1 MKKITL
7 LLLTLLSLQ
16 SFSQQLTSYNFS
28 SDGFDISASF
38 PRRPSKDFSHT
49 KNSKSITLTETDN
62 GITYALIVTKTES
75 AQVASLS
82 VQETVDRL
90 WSKAERRDVQQ
101 PSSAAGVASTMLKY
115 VSEKGV
121 YIISHT
127 FASGLLIC
135 QAMVLQKNN
144 YANENMAN
152 SFFNSITFSGNT
164 NNNQSSYKQSSPVSS
179 SGSNSYEK
187 NQRVEVW
194 DVKNNKWYGA
204 IVLKANYNKTYRISY
219 DGYADNYDEDVTA
232 DRIRKATTATVP
244 GNIPYIVLKRFG
256 KTNIDGNLSSGYIM
270 EDLSWATTSQLACWP
285 SIRDVEF
292 QGRHVGY
299 WFDLP
304 EKSIVKITVTPK
316 RKDRRINIYGY
327 AGFDLKTIPPQIP
340 FTNICE
346 ASHPEW
352 IGQPDFNI
360 PSKPQTIQFNTT
372 TRRTTIYFAVA
383 GARNM
388 FDGDYTISIDID

>member
-1 MKKITL
+1 M
-7 LLLTLLSLQ
+7 
-16 SFSQQLTSYNFS
+16 
-28 SDGFDISASF
+28 
-38 PRRPSKDFSHT
+38 
-49 KNSKSITLTETDN
+49 
-62 GITYALIVTKTES
+62 
-75 AQVASLS
+75 ASLS

-115 VSEKGV
+115 VSEKGA

-179 SGSNSYEK
+179 SGNNSYEK

-219 DGYADNYDEDVTA
+219 DGYADNYDEDVSA

-244 GNIPYIVLKRFG
+244 GNIPYIVLKDSA
-256 KTNIDGNLSSGYIM
+256 KLISM
-270 EDLSWATTSQLACWP
+270 AT
-285 SIRDVEF
+285 
-292 QGRHVGY
+292 
-299 WFDLP
+299 
-304 EKSIVKITVTPK
+304 
-316 RKDRRINIYGY
+316 
-327 AGFDLKTIPPQIP
+327 
-340 FTNICE
+340 
-346 ASHPEW
+346 
-352 IGQPDFNI
+352 
-360 PSKPQTIQFNTT
+360 
-372 TRRTTIYFAVA
+372 
-383 GARNM
+383 
-388 FDGDYTISIDID
+388 